1 MPIYELIVPDREG
14 LLGELAKNDIYGG
27 VHYRDNTEY
36 SMYRYA
42 KGTCPRAAEVSEH
55 LISLP
60 LHMWLTDDDVNKTI
74 SVVNNYL

>member
-1 MPIYELIVPDREG
+1 MIVPDREG
-14 LLGELAKNDIYGG
+14 LLGALAENDIYGG

-60 LHMWLTDDDVNKTI
+60 LHMWLSNEDVEKI
-74 SVVNNYL
+74 IKVVNDFVK